1 MDGNRLWRRNM
12 GMGEKGRRGMDRKR
26 KEKNTTKA
34 RVESARDRGAKTR
47 GSTKGRDHSQCKKRF
62 TKGRKMEEN

>member
-34 RVESARDRGAKTR
+34 GVESARDKGAKTR
-47 GSTKGRDHSQCKKRF
+47 GSTEGRDHS
-62 TKGRKMEEN
+62 